1 MVQLPLEME
10 EARLA
15 VMVWLD
21 RDLPMSKGAL
31 RWDFPIALSAC
42 RGRQVLRPLGP
53 KLVVKHYPEQPAI

>member
-42 RGRQVLRPLGP
+42 RGRQV
-53 KLVVKHYPEQPAI
+53 

>member
-10 EARLA
+10 EAKLA

-42 RGRQVLRPLGP
+42 RDARSDGCWGRSW
-53 KLVVKHYPEQPAI
+53 